1 MNKNAIKNYAVWA
14 RTELMKKVAQK
25 AYEYDVTESNLPD
38 FNTNTVHDRLLS
50 NDEKKQL
57 NELIRKIKESIQYY
71 LELIKE
77 GKKKKN
83 KKDQSVDLTEEDYLK
98 AKSQGFNFVVEEVAY
113 TWFNRFIAL
122 RYMEVNNYLPQRI
135 RVFTNDNN
143 EFKPD
148 LLTDAIH
155 IELDGLDKQKVFD
168 YIEENK
174 QEELYKYLL
183 LTLCNDMNQYLPDMF
198 TSIKDYKTLLFPDN
212 LLKDDSVLARLITDI
227 DEDSWMDQVQIIG
240 WLYQYY
246 NSELKDIVMKK
257 KNYTKDDIPAVTQLF
272 TPDWIVRYMTENSL
286 GRLWLDG
293 HPNFNHTNWKYYLE
307 EAEQEPDVIEQLNKI
322 KEEHAK
328 LKPED
333 IKVIDPCMGSGHIL
347 VYAFDVL
354 MDIYRDAGYSDRD
367 AAKSILENNL
377 YGLEIDERA
386 YHLAYFALM
395 MKARQY
401 NRRILRKDTKFNLV
415 EIREPIN
422 TLKPEFEQY
431 LDNYVD
437 LAHYLVNIFQDAK
450 ELGSILNLD
459 CTLEQLNNLKSHL
472 DQLNETSIEKDL
484 VAQSYISELTD
495 LLKSL
500 IKQAKLLVQK
510 YDVVITNP
518 PYMAPS
524 AKQKSYVQKFYKDYK
539 TDLFAVFEKKCKLLN
554 KVNGYQAMIILP
566 SFLFLSSFENARK
579 DMLNSQTICS
589 LLHMG
594 RGIFGVDFGS
604 TSFVLLNNRIDDYK
618 GKYFRLHERTFQFLD
633 PDHIAQLYLDSKKN
647 PSLRFNFQS
656 YDTKNEI
663 KYSENGLQLAFCAY
677 QKNFSKIP
685 GSPIAYWVS
694 EKTISWCE
702 KHKLSNDVVGSVG
715 IQTGDNEKFIRLWQ
729 EVNFFSVKFDAKQVV
744 DTYCSQ
750 KWYPYNK
757 GGDFRKWYGNDFY
770 VVYWQ
775 NDGAFLKN
783 DNKIT
788 GHHYQEYKDNLKFAP
803 LVTWSRVTSGQP
815 SFRIKENGFLSDMAG
830 FSIFSNTLDLFK
842 IIAFCNSKVAN
853 HYLQF
858 IAPTLNIMIGNV
870 LSLPFD
876 SRINCNDKVRD
887 IVSSCMAFSKSD
899 WDSFETSWDFKVHP
913 LVKNHVSTINEAYNL
928 WNDECESRFNTLKSN
943 EEELNRIFND
953 IYGLQDE
960 LDPYVDDKDVTVH
973 KADLVRDIKSFIF
986 YAVGC
991 MFGRYSLDVEGLA
1004 YAGGEWD
1011 SSKYS
1016 SFIPDTD
1023 DIIPICDEEYFEDDI
1038 VTRFVEF
1045 VRVVYGTDTLE
1056 DNLSFIANVLGGKG
1070 APRDVLRNYFLND
1083 FFKDHCNTYQVTGS
1097 GKRPIYWLFD
1107 SGKKNGFKAL
1117 VYIHRYTPD
1126 LIARLRTG
1134 YVHPQQARYRT
1145 QVELL
1150 QSQVDEATSTSE
1162 RVKLSKQ
1169 LKKINEQLLEL
1180 NKYEEVVHHWAD
1192 KMEPMD
1198 LDDGVKANYA
1208 KFQELLA
1215 KIK

>member
-14 RTELMKKVAQK
+14 RTELMKQVAQK
-25 AYEYDVTESNLPD
+25 AYEYDVTESSLPD
-38 FNTNTVHDRLLS
+38 YNTDNVNGRLLTV
-50 NDEKKQL
+50 DEKKQL
-57 NELIRKIKESIQYY
+57 NELITEV
-71 LELIKE
+71 
-77 GKKKKN
+77 KKN
-83 KKDQSVDLTEEDYLK
+83 GYEHVI
-98 AKSQGFNFVVEEVAY
+98 EEVAY

-155 IELDGLDKQKVFD
+155 VELDGLDKQKVFD

-212 LLKDDSVLARLITDI
+212 LLKEDSVLAKLITDI
-227 DEDSWMDQVQIIG
+227 DEDSWADQVQIIG

-257 KNYTKDDIPAVTQLF
+257 KSYTKDDIPAATQLF

-293 HPNFNHTNWKYYLE
+293 HPDFDHSEWKYYLE
-307 EAEQEPDVIEQLNKI
+307 EAKQEPEVIEQLNKI

-328 LKPED
+328 LRPEE

-395 MKARQY
+395 MKARSY
-401 NRRILRKDTKFNLV
+401 NRRILNKETKFNLV
-415 EIREPIN
+415 EIREPMN

-431 LDNYVD
+431 LDNYTD
-437 LAHYLVNIFQDAK
+437 LAYYLVNVFQDAK
-450 ELGSILNLD
+450 EFGSILNLD
-459 CTLEQLNNLKSHL
+459 CTVEQLDNLKNHL
-472 DQLNETSIEKDL
+472 DELKEESINEDL
-484 VAQSYISELTD
+484 VAQSEISELND
-495 LLKSL
+495 LLKPL

-510 YDVVITNP
+510 YDVVVTNP
-518 PYMAPS
+518 PYMGNGYMCANVS
-524 AKQKSYVQKFYKDYK
+524 KYIQDNFAKGKS
-539 TDLFAVFEKKCKLLN
+539 DLYSTFILKGKSLL
-554 KVNGYQAMIILP
+554 KVNGYLSMVTMQSWMTLGAFENLRRDICLTEDILSLWHLDDTLLGIAYQTSVFVFRNSKIKGYSGCYDIASKEDYLNNSEMYSVLREQYIANQD
-566 SFLFLSSFENARK
+566 SFLE
-579 DMLNSQTICS
+579 LNGC
-589 LLHMG
+589 
-594 RGIFGVDFGS
+594 
-604 TSFVLLNNRIDDYK
+604 
-618 GKYFRLHERTFQFLD
+618 
-633 PDHIAQLYLDSKKN
+633 
-647 PSLRFNFQS
+647 
-656 YDTKNEI
+656 
-663 KYSENGLQLAFCAY
+663 
-677 QKNFSKIP
+677 
-685 GSPIAYWVS
+685 PIAYSLS
-694 EKTISWCE
+694 EKAIETYVSS
-702 KHKLSNDVVGSVG
+702 KVLSTELITREGMT
-715 IQTGDNEKFIRLWQ
+715 TGNNSSFLRLWYEVSNEKR
-729 EVNFFSVKFDAKQVV
+729 EK
-744 DTYCSQ
+744 
-750 KWYPYNK
+750 KWFPYNK
-757 GGDFRKWYGNDFY
+757 GGDFRKWYGNNDYY
-770 VVYWQ
+770 VNWE
-775 NDGAFLKN
+775 NDGYLIKN
-783 DNKIT
+783 F
-788 GHHYQEYKDNLKFAP
+788 KDNNTGRIRSHNYNNEYAFDFGI
-803 LVTWSRVTSGQP
+803 TWSAFSSKGATFRYSDN
-815 SFRIKENGFLSDMAG
+815 SF
-830 FSIFSNTLDLFK
+830 LFDSK
-842 IIAFCNSKVAN
+842 GSKAFCLNNKNLYYILAYLNSAVGKE
-853 HYLQF
+853 YLNYF
-858 IAPTLNIMIGNV
+858 AGAKDKKPGHI
-870 LSLPFD
+870 LSLPFIFND
-876 SRINCNDKVRD
+876 CYDETINNLTE
-887 IVSSCMAFSKSD
+887 SCVFNSKDD
-899 WDSFETSWDFKVHP
+899 WDSFETSWDFEIHP
-913 LVKNHVSTINEAYNL
+913 LVRLSSCL
-928 WNDECESRFNTLKSN
+928 WDATGVGASMMHYYGHYVKSSCPLETCFLLWQGECNDRFNQLKAN
-943 EEELNRIFND
+943 EEELNRIFIG

-960 LDPYVDDKDVTVH
+960 LTPEVEDKDVTVR
-973 KADLVRDIKSFIF
+973 KADLVRDIKSFIS

-1016 SFIPDTD
+1016 TFIPDAD

-1045 VRVVYGTDTLE
+1045 VGVVYGSDTLE
-1056 DNLSFIANVLGGKG
+1056 DNLSFIANALGGKG
-1070 APRDVLRNYFLND
+1070 TPREVLRNYFLND

-1117 VYIHRYTPD
+1117 VYVHRYAPD
-1126 LIARLRTG
+1126 LIARMRTG
-1134 YVHPQQARYRT
+1134 YIHPQQARYRT

-1150 QSQVDEATSTSE
+1150 QSQIDEASSTSE
-1162 RVKLSKQ
+1162 KVKLSKQ

-1192 KMEPMD
+1192 KMESMD

>member
-14 RTELMKKVAQK
+14 RTELMKQVAQK
-25 AYEYDVTESNLPD
+25 AYEYGVTESSLPNY
-38 FNTNTVHDRLLS
+38 NTDNVNGRLLS
-50 NDEKKQL
+50 SVEKKQL
-57 NELIRKIKESIQYY
+57 NELIREV
-71 LELIKE
+71 
-77 GKKKKN
+77 KKN
-83 KKDQSVDLTEEDYLK
+83 GYDHVI
-98 AKSQGFNFVVEEVAY
+98 EEVAY

-135 RVFTNDNN
+135 RVFTNDSN

-155 IELDGLDKQKVFD
+155 VELDGLDKQKVFD

-212 LLKDDSVLARLITDI
+212 LLKEDSVLAKLITDI

-257 KNYTKDDIPAVTQLF
+257 KNYTKDDIPAATQLF
-272 TPDWIVRYMTENSL
+272 TPDWIVRYMAENSL

-293 HPNFNHTNWKYYLE
+293 HPNFDHSDWKYYLE
-307 EAEQEPDVIEQLNKI
+307 EAKQKPEVIEQLNKI

-367 AAKSILENNL
+367 TAKSILENNL

-395 MKARQY
+395 MKARSY
-401 NRRILRKDTKFNLV
+401 NRRILNKDTKFNLV
-415 EIREPIN
+415 EIREPIA

-431 LDNYVD
+431 LDKYTD
-437 LAHYLVNIFQDAK
+437 LAHYLVNVFQDAK
-450 ELGSILNLD
+450 EFGSILNLD
-459 CTLEQLNNLKSHL
+459 CTLEKLNNLNNHL
-472 DQLNETSIEKDL
+472 DELKEEAINKDL
-484 VAQSYISELTD
+484 VAQSEISELND
-495 LLKSL
+495 LLKPL

-524 AKQKSYVQKFYKDYK
+524 PKQKSYVQKFYKDYK

-554 KVNGYQAMIILP
+554 KDNGYQAMIILP
-566 SFLFLSSFENARK
+566 SFLFLSSFENARTE
-579 DMLNSQTICS
+579 MLNTQTICS

-594 RGIFGVDFGS
+594 RGIFGIDFGS
-604 TSFVLLNNRIDDYK
+604 TSFVLLNNQIDNYS
-618 GKYFRLHERTFQFLD
+618 GRYFRLHERTFQYID
-633 PDHIAQLYLDSKKN
+633 PDHIAQLYLDSKLN
-647 PSLRFNFQS
+647 PSLKFNFQS

-663 KYSENGLQLAFCAY
+663 EYSNDGLQLAFNAS
-677 QKNFSKIP
+677 QQSFIKIP
-685 GSPIAYWVS
+685 GSPIAYW
-694 EKTISWCE
+694 ISS
-702 KHKLSNDVVGSVG
+702 KLLSAFQVGRPLSPVASPCVG
-715 IQTGDNEKFIRLWQ
+715 LQTGDNGRFLRLWF
-729 EVNFFSVKFDAKQVV
+729 EVCNQNISFDCVSIEDSLARA
-744 DTYCSQ
+744 TR
-750 KWYPYNK
+750 WFPYNK
-757 GGDFRKWYGNDFY
+757 GGEYRKWYGDNDY
-770 VVYWQ
+770 IVNWE
-775 NDGAFLKN
+775 NDGYEIRNFKDEKGKLRSRPQNTQYYFRESASWS
-783 DNKIT
+783 KI
-788 GHHYQEYKDNLKFAP
+788 
-803 LVTWSRVTSGQP
+803 SSGP
-815 SFRIKENGFLSDMAG
+815 ISFRYKPFGFVFDVAG
-830 FSIFSNTLDLFK
+830 TSVFSNNRRELIYILSV
-842 IIAFCNSKVAN
+842 CNSKVIMSILRAMS
-853 HYLQF
+853 
-858 IAPTLNIMIGNV
+858 PTLNYEVGQIAT
-870 LSLPFD
+870 LPIIKSNELEID
-876 SRINCNDKVRD
+876 TLTNEAVKQ
-887 IVSSCMAFSKSD
+887 SKAD
-899 WDSFETSWDFKVHP
+899 WDSFETSWDFKAHP
-913 LVKNHVSTINEAYNL
+913 LVKNHVSTISEAYNL
-928 WNDECESRFNTLKSN
+928 WKDECESRFNTLKSN
-943 EEELNRIFND
+943 EEELNRIFID

-960 LDPYVDDKDVTVH
+960 LDPYVEDKDVTVR
-973 KADLVRDIKSFIF
+973 KADLVRDVKSFIS

-1016 SFIPDTD
+1016 TFIPDTD

-1056 DNLSFIANVLGGKG
+1056 DNLSFIANALGGKG

-1126 LIARLRTG
+1126 LIARMRTG

-1150 QSQVDEATSTSE
+1150 QNQIDDASSTSE
-1162 RVKLSKQ
+1162 KVKLSKQ

-1180 NKYEEVVHHWAD
+1180 NKYEEIVHHWAD
-1192 KMEPMD
+1192 KMGPMD

>member
-1 MNKNAIKNYAVWA
+1 MNKNAIKSYAVWA
-14 RTELMKKVAQK
+14 RNELMKQVAQK
-25 AYEYDVTESNLPD
+25 AYEYGVTESSLPD
-38 FNTNTVHDRLLS
+38 YNTDNVNGRLLS
-50 NDEKKQL
+50 SDEKKQL
-57 NELIRKIKESIQYY
+57 NELINEV
-71 LELIKE
+71 
-77 GKKKKN
+77 KKN
-83 KKDQSVDLTEEDYLK
+83 GYKHVI
-98 AKSQGFNFVVEEVAY
+98 EEVAY

-155 IELDGLDKQKVFD
+155 VELEGLDIQKVFD

-183 LTLCNDMNQYLPDMF
+183 LTLCNDMNKYLPDMF

-212 LLKDDSVLARLITDI
+212 LLKEDSVLAKLITDI
-227 DEDSWMDQVQIIG
+227 DEDSWTDQVQIIG

-246 NSELKDIVMKK
+246 NSELKDTVMKK
-257 KNYTKDDIPAVTQLF
+257 KNYTKDDIPAATQLF

-286 GRLWLDG
+286 GKLWLDG
-293 HPNFNHTNWKYYLE
+293 HPDFDHSDWKYYLE
-307 EAEQEPDVIEQLNKI
+307 EAKQEPKVIEQLNKI

-386 YHLAYFALM
+386 FHLAYFALM
-395 MKARQY
+395 MKARSY
-401 NRRILRKDTKFNLV
+401 NRRILNKQTNFNLV
-415 EIREPIN
+415 EIREPVAS
-422 TLKPEFEQY
+422 LKPEFEQY
-431 LDNYVD
+431 LDNYSD
-437 LAHYLVNIFQDAK
+437 LAQYLVNVFKDAK

-459 CTLEQLNNLKSHL
+459 CTLELLDNLKNH
-472 DQLNETSIEKDL
+472 LNELKEQSISKDL
-484 VAQSYISELTD
+484 VTQSEISELND
-495 LLKSL
+495 LLKPL
-500 IKQAKLLVQK
+500 IEQAKLLVQN

-518 PYMAPS
+518 PYMGSSGMSKKLSTYVKKHYPNS
-524 AKQKSYVQKFYKDYK
+524 KSDMSTVFMEK
-539 TDLFAVFEKKCKLLN
+539 TLDLCSN
-554 KVNGYQAMIILP
+554 QGMMAMINIPVWMFITSYEKLRKQLLKDNTILNMVHP
-566 SFLFLSSFENARK
+566 
-579 DMLNSQTICS
+579 
-589 LLHMG
+589 G
-594 RGIFGVDFGS
+594 RGIFGSDFGT
-604 TSFVLLNNRIDDYK
+604 TSFVISKHNISNYIATYRRLFEKQGEVKSIEERDKAFLNGFGCYV
-618 GKYFRLHERTFQFLD
+618 
-633 PDHIAQLYLDSKKN
+633 SKQE
-647 PSLRFNFQS
+647 S
-656 YDTKNEI
+656 
-663 KYSENGLQLAFCAY
+663 
-677 QKNFSKIP
+677 FSKIP
-685 GSPIAYWVS
+685 GSPIAYW
-694 EKTISWCE
+694 ISS
-702 KHKLSNDVVGSVG
+702 KLLSAFQDGRPLSAVASPCVGL
-715 IQTGDNEKFIRLWQ
+715 QTADNGRFLRLWY
-729 EVNFFSVKFDAKQVV
+729 EVCNQNIAFDCTSTEDSLARA
-744 DTYCSQ
+744 TR
-750 KWYPYNK
+750 WFPYNK
-757 GGDFRKWYGNDFY
+757 GGDFRKWYGNNDY
-770 VVYWQ
+770 VVNWE
-775 NDGAFLKN
+775 NDGYEIKHNFDDNGKLRSRPQNTQFYFKN
-783 DNKIT
+783 
-788 GHHYQEYKDNLKFAP
+788 G
-803 LVTWSRVTSGQP
+803 VTWTLLSSSNFGV
-815 SFRIKENGFLSDMAG
+815 RISESH
-830 FSIFSNTLDLFK
+830 SIFDVNGMSAFSDSESMNRYILGYLASKVNFK
-842 IIAFCNSKVAN
+842 ILMIIN
-853 HYLQF
+853 
-858 IAPTLNIMIGNV
+858 PTLAFQAGDISKCPLIIKNENSIENIVNLNIV
-870 LSLPFD
+870 L
-876 SRINCNDKVRD
+876 
-887 IVSSCMAFSKSD
+887 SKSD
-899 WDSFETSWDFKVHP
+899 WNSFETSWDFKIHP
-913 LVKNHVSTINEAYNL
+913 LVKNHIPTISEAYNL
-928 WNDECESRFNTLKSN
+928 WKDECESRFNTLKSN
-943 EEELNRIFND
+943 EEELNRIFID

-960 LDPYVDDKDVTVH
+960 LDPYVEDKDVTVR
-973 KADLVRDIKSFIF
+973 KADLVRDIKSFVS

-1016 SFIPDTD
+1016 KFIPDTD

-1045 VRVVYGTDTLE
+1045 VRVVYGSDTLE
-1056 DNLSFIANVLGGKG
+1056 DNLSFIANALGGKG
-1070 APRDVLRNYFLND
+1070 NPRDVLRNYFLND

-1126 LIARLRTG
+1126 LIARMRTG

-1150 QSQVDEATSTSE
+1150 QNQIDDASSTSE
-1162 RVKLSKQ
+1162 KVKLSKQ

-1180 NKYEEVVHHWAD
+1180 NKFEEVVHHWAD

>member
-14 RTELMKKVAQK
+14 RTELMKQVAQK
-25 AYEYDVTESNLPD
+25 AYEYDVTESSLPD
-38 FNTNTVHDRLLS
+38 YNTDNVNGRLLTG
-50 NDEKKQL
+50 DEKKQL
-57 NELIRKIKESIQYY
+57 NELITEV
-71 LELIKE
+71 
-77 GKKKKN
+77 KKN
-83 KKDQSVDLTEEDYLK
+83 GYEHVI
-98 AKSQGFNFVVEEVAY
+98 EEVAY

-155 IELDGLDKQKVFD
+155 VELDGLDKQKVFD

-212 LLKDDSVLARLITDI
+212 LLKEDSVLAKLITDI
-227 DEDSWMDQVQIIG
+227 DEDSWTDQVQIIG

-257 KNYTKDDIPAVTQLF
+257 KNYTKDDIPAATQLF
-272 TPDWIVRYMTENSL
+272 TPDWIVRYMVENSL
-286 GRLWLDG
+286 GRLYINKRKHEGIFADG
-293 HPNFNHTNWKYYLE
+293 KNAYQTSEERTANEKFISNEMGWKYYLP
-307 EAEQEPDVIEQLNKI
+307 EAKQHQEVI
-322 KEEHAK
+322 KELETIELEHAK

-395 MKARQY
+395 MKARSY
-401 NRRILRKDTKFNLV
+401 NRRILNKETKFNLV

-431 LDNYVD
+431 LNKYTE
-437 LAHYLVNIFQDAK
+437 LAHYLVNVFQDAK
-450 ELGSILNLD
+450 EFGSTLNLD
-459 CTLEQLNNLKSHL
+459 CAVEQLNNLKDHL
-472 DQLNETSIEKDL
+472 EKLKEESINKDL
-484 VAQSYISELTD
+484 VTQSEISELND
-495 LLKSL
+495 LLKPL
-500 IKQAKLLVQK
+500 IKQARLLALK

-518 PYMAPS
+518 PYMPPS
-524 AKQKSYVQKFYKDYK
+524 SKQKSYVQKKYPDSKS
-539 TDLFAVFEKKCKLLN
+539 DLFAIFIEKCHDLTKKN
-554 KVNGYQAMIILP
+554 AYQAMITMH
-566 SFLFLSSFENARK
+566 SWMFLSSYEKLRNKLINNNTIINMAHLGARAFEDIGGEVVQTTAFVFDNANIKNYQSNFKRLV
-579 DMLNSQTICS
+579 DYNSQDAKEEEY
-589 LLHMG
+589 LKDDNLY
-594 RGIFGVDFGS
+594 
-604 TSFVLLNNRIDDYK
+604 TSS
-618 GKYFRLHERTFQFLD
+618 
-633 PDHIAQLYLDSKKN
+633 A
-647 PSLRFNFQS
+647 
-656 YDTKNEI
+656 
-663 KYSENGLQLAFCAY
+663 A
-677 QKNFSKIP
+677 NFSKIP

-694 EKTISWCE
+694 DNFVNNFSEKCI
-702 KHKLSNDVVGSVG
+702 NDKFLPKFGMS
-715 IQTGDNEKFIRLWQ
+715 TGDGNRFIRMWHEVMINKIDITLTSIKEASKKNVLW
-729 EVNFFSVKFDAKQVV
+729 VPLD
-744 DTYCSQ
+744 
-750 KWYPYNK
+750 K
-757 GGDFRKWYGNDFY
+757 GGSYRKWYGNNNY
-770 VVYWQ
+770 VVWW
-775 NDGAFLKN
+775 KN
-783 DNKIT
+783 NGDDIKNCKKSAVRSPQYFFTPHISWTLISSGIFSSRYFKTGYALDTASNCIYFNNNIEKI
-788 GHHYQEYKDNLKFAP
+788 DVL
-803 LVTWSRVTSGQP
+803 
-815 SFRIKENGFLSDMAG
+815 GFLN
-830 FSIFSNTLDLFK
+830 SI
-842 IIAFCNSKVAN
+842 VADR
-853 HYLQF
+853 YLQ
-858 IAPTLNIMIGNV
+858 ILNPTMNFSCGVIGKLPYIMKNGISNNRIDDYVSTNIQ
-870 LSLPFD
+870 LSK
-876 SRINCNDKVRD
+876 N
-887 IVSSCMAFSKSD
+887 D

-913 LVKNHVSTINEAYNL
+913 LVELRSFGAYAWGDNAPVARISSAYKA
-928 WNDECESRFNTLKSN
+928 WSMACEERFDQLKAN
-943 EEELNRIFND
+943 EEELNRIFID

-960 LDPYVDDKDVTVH
+960 LTPEVEDKDVTVR
-973 KADLVRDIKSFIF
+973 KADLVRDIKSFIS

-991 MFGRYSLDVEGLA
+991 MFGRYSLDTEGLA

-1011 SSKYS
+1011 NSKYS
-1016 SFIPDTD
+1016 TFIPDAD

-1045 VRVVYGTDTLE
+1045 VRAVYGSDTLE
-1056 DNLSFIANVLGGKG
+1056 DNLSFIANALGGKG

-1117 VYIHRYTPD
+1117 VYIHRYAPD
-1126 LIARLRTG
+1126 LIARMRTG
-1134 YVHPQQARYRT
+1134 YIHPQQARYRT

-1150 QSQVDEATSTSE
+1150 QSQIDEASSTSE
-1162 RVKLSKQ
+1162 KVKLSKQ

>member
-14 RTELMKKVAQK
+14 RTELMKQVAQK
-25 AYEYDVTESNLPD
+25 AYEYDVTESSLPGY
-38 FNTNTVHDRLLS
+38 NTDNVNGRLLTS
-50 NDEKKQL
+50 DEKKQL
-57 NELIRKIKESIQYY
+57 NELITEV
-71 LELIKE
+71 
-77 GKKKKN
+77 KKN
-83 KKDQSVDLTEEDYLK
+83 GYDHVI
-98 AKSQGFNFVVEEVAY
+98 EEVAY

-135 RVFTNDNN
+135 RIFTNDNN

-155 IELDGLDKQKVFD
+155 VVLEGLDKQKVFD

-212 LLKDDSVLARLITDI
+212 LLKEDSVLAKLITDI

-257 KNYTKDDIPAVTQLF
+257 KNYTKDDIPAATQLF
-272 TPDWIVRYMTENSL
+272 TPDWIVRYMAENSL

-293 HPNFNHTNWKYYLE
+293 HPNFDHSDWKYYLE
-307 EAEQEPDVIEQLNKI
+307 EAEQEPEVIEQLNKI

-328 LKPED
+328 LRPEE

-367 AAKSILENNL
+367 AAKFILENNL

-395 MKARQY
+395 MKARSY
-401 NRRILRKDTKFNLV
+401 NRRILNKETKFNLV
-415 EIREPIN
+415 EIREPVAS
-422 TLKPEFEQY
+422 LKPEFEEY
-431 LDNYVD
+431 LNKYTD
-437 LAHYLVNIFQDAK
+437 LAHYLVNLFQDAK
-450 ELGSILNLD
+450 EFGSILNLD
-459 CTLEQLNNLKSHL
+459 CTVEQLNNLK
-472 DQLNETSIEKDL
+472 DKLNELKENSINKDL
-484 VAQSYISELTD
+484 VTQSEISELND
-495 LLKSL
+495 LLKPL
-500 IKQAKLLVQK
+500 VKQAKLSVQK

-518 PYMAPS
+518 PYMVPS
-524 AKQKSYVQKFYKDYK
+524 PKQKSYVQKNYPDSKS
-539 TDLFAVFEKKCKLLN
+539 DLFAVFIEKCNFLTKKN
-554 KVNGYQAMIILP
+554 AYQAMITMH
-566 SFLFLSSFENARK
+566 SWMFLSSFEKLRNKLLINNTIINMAHLGARAFEDIGGEVVQTTSFILENVHVRDYQSSYK
-579 DMLNSQTICS
+579 RLVDYNSQ
-589 LLHMG
+589 
-594 RGIFGVDFGS
+594 D
-604 TSFVLLNNRIDDYK
+604 
-618 GKYFRLHERTFQFLD
+618 GKENEYLSEKN
-633 PDHIAQLYLDSKKN
+633 LYVS
-647 PSLRFNFQS
+647 S
-656 YDTKNEI
+656 
-663 KYSENGLQLAFCAY
+663 SE
-677 QKNFSKIP
+677 NFSKIP
-685 GSPIAYWVS
+685 GSPVAYWVS
-694 EKTISWCE
+694 KAFINIFDKSIPLEKIAYSFQGIITGDNNYFLRLWSE
-702 KHKLSNDVVGSVG
+702 VSNTKVVLNLSNDKKYSV
-715 IQTGDNEKFIRLWQ
+715 DNVWI
-729 EVNFFSVKFDAKQVV
+729 
-744 DTYCSQ
+744 
-750 KWYPYNK
+750 PYNK
-757 GGDFRKWYGNDFY
+757 GGEFRKWYGNNGYLLRWVNRGQTLTRARTENIDWYF
-770 VVYWQ
+770 
-775 NDGAFLKN
+775 K
-783 DNKIT
+783 
-788 GHHYQEYKDNLKFAP
+788 P
-803 LVTWSRVTSGQP
+803 CVTWSFVTSGNF
-815 SFRIKENGFLSDMAG
+815 SCRYMKDGSLWDVAG
-830 FSIFSNTLDLFK
+830 SSIFQNGNIPLKYICALM
-842 IIAFCNSKVAN
+842 NSKVAQLFFDVTN
-853 HYLQF
+853 PTINYQVMNI
-858 IAPTLNIMIGNV
+858 IA
-870 LSLPFD
+870 LPF
-876 SRINCNDKVRD
+876 INSQNINYIDKYANDN
-887 IVSSCMAFSKSD
+887 ISLSKTD

-913 LVKNHVSTINEAYNL
+913 LVKNHVSTISEAYNL
-928 WNDECESRFNTLKSN
+928 WSKECESRFNTLKSN
-943 EEELNRIFND
+943 EEELNRIFID

-960 LDPYVDDKDVTVH
+960 LDPYVEDKDVTVR
-973 KADLVRDIKSFIF
+973 KADLVRDIKSFIS

-1011 SSKYS
+1011 RSKYS
-1016 SFIPDTD
+1016 TFIPDAD

-1056 DNLSFIANVLGGKG
+1056 DNLSFIANALGGKG
-1070 APRDVLRNYFLND
+1070 APREVLRNYFLND

-1117 VYIHRYTPD
+1117 VYVHRYAPD
-1126 LIARLRTG
+1126 LIARMRTG
-1134 YVHPQQARYRT
+1134 YIHPQQARYRT

-1150 QSQVDEATSTSE
+1150 QSQIDDASSTSE

>member
-1 MNKNAIKNYAVWA
+1 MNKSAIKNYAVWA
-14 RTELMKKVAQK
+14 RTELMKQVAQK
-25 AYEYDVTESNLPD
+25 AYEYGVTESSLPD
-38 FNTNTVHDRLLS
+38 YNTDIVNGRLFTS
-50 NDEKKQL
+50 DEKKQL
-57 NELIRKIKESIQYY
+57 NELIKEV
-71 LELIKE
+71 
-77 GKKKKN
+77 KKN
-83 KKDQSVDLTEEDYLK
+83 GYEHVI
-98 AKSQGFNFVVEEVAY
+98 EEVAY

-155 IELDGLDKQKVFD
+155 VELDGLDKQKIFD

-212 LLKDDSVLARLITDI
+212 LLKEDSVLAKLITDI
-227 DEDSWMDQVQIIG
+227 DEDSWTDQVQIIG

-246 NSELKDIVMKK
+246 NSELNDEVYNGSMSKSRI
-257 KNYTKDDIPAVTQLF
+257 TKDLLPAATTIY
-272 TPDWIVRYMTENSL
+272 TPDWVVKYMVDNSL
-286 GRLWLDG
+286 GKLWMDG
-293 HPNFNHTNWKYYLE
+293 HPNFDHLNWKYYLA
-307 EAEQEPDVIEQLNKI
+307 EAKQEPEVIEQLNKI

-395 MKARQY
+395 MKARSY
-401 NRRILRKDTKFNLV
+401 NRRILNKETKFNLV
-415 EIREPIN
+415 EIREPV
-422 TLKPEFEQY
+422 TSLKQEFEQY
-431 LDNYVD
+431 LNNYTD
-437 LAHYLVNIFQDAK
+437 LAHYLVNVFQDAK
-450 ELGSILNLD
+450 EFGSILNLD
-459 CTLEQLNNLKSHL
+459 CTLEELNDLNNH
-472 DQLNETSIEKDL
+472 LNELREEAINKDL
-484 VAQSYISELTD
+484 VSQSEISELND
-495 LLKSL
+495 LLKPL

-510 YDVVITNP
+510 YDVIVTNP
-518 PYMAPS
+518 PYLS
-524 AKQKSYVQKFYKDYK
+524 SSRFSTLLNQYVVKHYKDVKSDLCMVMYK
-539 TDLFAVFEKKCKLLN
+539 KWIKQLN
-554 KVNGYQAMIILP
+554 KNKYI
-566 SFLFLSSFENARK
+566 SFITPTSWMFLSSFEKWRMVGLQNY
-579 DMLNSQTICS
+579 DISS
-589 LLHMG
+589 L
-594 RGIFGVDFGS
+594 IDFGS
-604 TSFVLLNNRIDDYK
+604 ELFDGKVGHNLIVSWVIRNNSIRMNGTYVRLVDYCYSRRNMK
-618 GKYFRLHERTFQFLD
+618 EQEFFNL
-633 PDHIAQLYLDSKKN
+633 KN
-647 PSLRFNFQS
+647 HFISNNS
-656 YDTKNEI
+656 
-663 KYSENGLQLAFCAY
+663 
-677 QKNFSKIP
+677 NFSKIP

-729 EVNFFSVKFDAKQVV
+729 EVNFSSVKFDAKQVV

-775 NDGAFLKN
+775 NDGSFLKN

-899 WDSFETSWDFKVHP
+899 WDSFETSWDFKIHP
-913 LVKNHVSTINEAYNL
+913 LVKNHVSTISEAYNL
-928 WNDECESRFNTLKSN
+928 WNSECESRFNTLKSN
-943 EEELNRIFND
+943 EEELNRIFID

-960 LDPYVDDKDVTVH
+960 LDPYVDDKDVTVR
-973 KADLVRDIKSFIF
+973 KADLVRDIKSFIS

-991 MFGRYSLDVEGLA
+991 IFGRYSLDVEGLA

-1016 SFIPDTD
+1016 TFIPDTD

-1038 VTRFVEF
+1038 VARFVEF
-1045 VRVVYGTDTLE
+1045 VRVVYGSDTLE
-1056 DNLSFIANVLGGKG
+1056 DNLSFIANALGGKG

-1083 FFKDHCNTYQVTGS
+1083 FFKDHCNTYQVTVS

-1117 VYIHRYTPD
+1117 VYIHRYAPD
-1126 LIARLRTG
+1126 LIARMRTG
-1134 YVHPQQARYRT
+1134 YIHPQQARYRT

-1150 QSQVDEATSTSE
+1150 QSQIDDASSTSE

>member
-14 RTELMKKVAQK
+14 RTELMKQVAQK
-25 AYEYDVTESNLPD
+25 AYEYGVTESSLPD
-38 FNTNTVHDRLLS
+38 YNTDKVNGRLLS

-57 NELIRKIKESIQYY
+57 NELIKEV
-71 LELIKE
+71 
-77 GKKKKN
+77 KKN
-83 KKDQSVDLTEEDYLK
+83 GYEHVI
-98 AKSQGFNFVVEEVAY
+98 EEVAY

-155 IELDGLDKQKVFD
+155 VELDGLDKQKVFD

-212 LLKDDSVLARLITDI
+212 LLKEDSVLAKLITDI
-227 DEDSWMDQVQIIG
+227 DEDSWTNQVQIIG

-246 NSELKDIVMKK
+246 NSELKDTVMKK
-257 KNYTKDDIPAVTQLF
+257 KNYTKDDIPAATQLF

-293 HPNFNHTNWKYYLE
+293 HPNFDHSDWKYYLE
-307 EAEQEPDVIEQLNKI
+307 EAEQEPEVIEQLNEI
-322 KEEHAK
+322 KKEHAK
-328 LKPED
+328 LRPED

-386 YHLAYFALM
+386 YHLSYFALM
-395 MKARQY
+395 MKARSY
-401 NRRILRKDTKFNLV
+401 NRRILNKDTKFNFV
-415 EIREPIN
+415 EIREPIVS
-422 TLKPEFEQY
+422 LKSEFELY
-431 LDNYVD
+431 LDKYTE
-437 LAHYLVNIFQDAK
+437 LAHYLVNEFQDAK
-450 ELGSILNLD
+450 ELGSIINLD
-459 CTLEQLNNLKSHL
+459 CTLEQLNNLNNYL
-472 DQLNETSIEKDL
+472 DELKEEAINKDL
-484 VAQSYISELTD
+484 VTQSEISELND
-495 LLKSL
+495 LLKPL
-500 IKQAKLLVQK
+500 IKQARLLVQK

-518 PYMAPS
+518 PYMAPD
-524 AKQKSYVQKFYKDYK
+524 AKQKPYVQKNYPDSKS
-539 TDLFAVFEKKCKLLN
+539 DLFAVFMEKCLSITKH
-554 KVNGYQAMIILP
+554 NGYSCLVTMQSWM
-566 SFLFLSSFENARK
+566 FLSSYEKLRTKLINCNTLTTLMHMENMVMHIA
-579 DMLNSQTICS
+579 
-589 LLHMG
+589 
-594 RGIFGVDFGS
+594 FGTAVSCFNK
-604 TSFVLLNNRIDDYK
+604 VKVQNYK
-618 GKYFRLHERTFQFLD
+618 GTYNQVKMSDLTDDTPTLF
-633 PDHIAQLYLDSKKN
+633 PNKKN
-647 PSLRFNFQS
+647 RFAQIS
-656 YDTKNEI
+656 TE
-663 KYSENGLQLAFCAY
+663 
-677 QKNFSKIP
+677 NFSKIP
-685 GSPIAYWVS
+685 GSPIAYWCKANIIRVF
-694 EKTISWCE
+694 ENCE
-702 KHKLSNDVVGSVG
+702 LLGDLIPTKKGMDTGNNDYFIKLWYE
-715 IQTGDNEKFIRLWQ
+715 I
-729 EVNFFSVKFDAKQVV
+729 NFDKFDCIYHSK
-744 DTYCSQ
+744 
-750 KWYPYNK
+750 KWVPYDK
-757 GGDFRKWYGNDFY
+757 GGNYRKWYGNNDY
-770 VVYWQ
+770 VVNWE
-775 NDGAFLKN
+775 NDGYELKNSKANLRSQNLYFKKSITWNALSSADTCFRASMYNGTFDSAGSSMFPETNFEYCLGLMNSVQTQYFLK
-783 DNKIT
+783 
-788 GHHYQEYKDNLKFAP
+788 
-803 LVTWSRVTSGQP
+803 
-815 SFRIKENGFLSDMAG
+815 
-830 FSIFSNTLDLFK
+830 
-842 IIAFCNSKVAN
+842 IIN
-853 HYLQF
+853 
-858 IAPTLNIMIGNV
+858 PTLNYGAGSIAKTPIIFSENEDIKNIV
-870 LSLPFD
+870 IQN
-876 SRINCNDKVRD
+876 IN
-887 IVSSCMAFSKSD
+887 SSKLD
-899 WDSFETSWDFKVHP
+899 WDSFETSWDFKIHP
-913 LVKNHVSTINEAYNL
+913 LVKNHVSTISEAYNL
-928 WNDECESRFNTLKSN
+928 WYKECEDRFNTLKSN
-943 EEELNRIFND
+943 EEELNRIFID

-960 LDPYVDDKDVTVH
+960 LDPYVEDKDVTVR
-973 KADLVRDIKSFIF
+973 KADLVRDIKSFIS

-1016 SFIPDTD
+1016 TFIPDTD

-1038 VTRFVEF
+1038 VTRFIEF

-1056 DNLSFIANVLGGKG
+1056 DNLSFIANALGGKG

-1117 VYIHRYTPD
+1117 VYIHRYAPD
-1126 LIARLRTG
+1126 LIARMRTG
-1134 YVHPQQARYRT
+1134 YIHPQQARYRT

-1150 QSQVDEATSTSE
+1150 QSQIDDASSTSE

>member
-14 RTELMKKVAQK
+14 RTELMKQVAQK
-25 AYEYDVTESNLPD
+25 AYEYDVTESSLPGY
-38 FNTNTVHDRLLS
+38 NTDNVNGRLLTG
-50 NDEKKQL
+50 DEKKQL
-57 NELIRKIKESIQYY
+57 NELITEV
-71 LELIKE
+71 
-77 GKKKKN
+77 KKN
-83 KKDQSVDLTEEDYLK
+83 GYEHVI
-98 AKSQGFNFVVEEVAY
+98 EEVAY

-155 IELDGLDKQKVFD
+155 VELDGLDKQKVFD

-212 LLKDDSVLARLITDI
+212 LLKEDSVLAKLITDI
-227 DEDSWMDQVQIIG
+227 DEDSWTDQVQIIG

-257 KNYTKDDIPAVTQLF
+257 KNYTKDDIPAATQLF

-293 HPNFNHTNWKYYLE
+293 HPDFDHSEWKYYLE
-307 EAEQEPDVIEQLNKI
+307 EAKQEPEVIEQLNKI

-354 MDIYRDAGYSDRD
+354 MDIYRDAGFSDRD

-395 MKARQY
+395 MKARSY
-401 NRRILRKDTKFNLV
+401 NRRILNKKTKFNLI
-415 EIREPIN
+415 EIREPIAP
-422 TLKPEFEQY
+422 LKPEFEQY
-431 LDNYVD
+431 LDKYTD
-437 LAHYLVNIFQDAK
+437 LAHYLVNVFQDAK
-450 ELGSILNLD
+450 EFGSILNLD
-459 CTLEQLNNLKSHL
+459 CTVEQLNNLKSHL
-472 DQLNETSIEKDL
+472 DELKEEAINKDL
-484 VAQSYISELTD
+484 VVQSEVDELND
-495 LLKSL
+495 LLKPL

-518 PYMAPS
+518 PYMAPD
-524 AKQKSYVQKFYKDYK
+524 AKQKSYVQKNYPDSKSDF
-539 TDLFAVFEKKCKLLN
+539 FAIFIEKCHSLTKKN
-554 KVNGYQAMIILP
+554 AYQAMITMH
-566 SFLFLSSFENARK
+566 SWMFLSSFEKLRNKLLINNTIINMAHLGARAFEDIGGEVVQTTAFVFDNVNIK
-579 DMLNSQTICS
+579 EYQSNFKRLVDYNSQDAKEEEY
-589 LLHMG
+589 LKDENLY
-594 RGIFGVDFGS
+594 
-604 TSFVLLNNRIDDYK
+604 TSSA
-618 GKYFRLHERTFQFLD
+618 T
-633 PDHIAQLYLDSKKN
+633 
-647 PSLRFNFQS
+647 
-656 YDTKNEI
+656 
-663 KYSENGLQLAFCAY
+663 
-677 QKNFSKIP
+677 NFSKIP

-694 EKTISWCE
+694 S
-702 KHKLSNDVVGSVG
+702 KLLSAFQDGRPLSAVCRPTQGLA
-715 IQTGDNEKFIRLWQ
+715 TADNGRFLRLWY
-729 EVNFFSVKFDAKQVV
+729 EVCNQNISFDCTSTEDSLARA
-744 DTYCSQ
+744 TR
-750 KWYPYNK
+750 WFPYNK
-757 GGDFRKWYGNDFY
+757 GGDFRKWYGNNDY
-770 VVYWQ
+770 VVNWE
-775 NDGAFLKN
+775 NDGYEIKHFVDEKGKLRSRPQNTGYYFKECASWSLISSSSTAFR
-783 DNKIT
+783 
-788 GHHYQEYKDNLKFAP
+788 YKP
-803 LVTWSRVTSGQP
+803 
-815 SFRIKENGFLSDMAG
+815 NGFIFDVSGMSFFSTKDLLYYLG
-830 FSIFSNTLDLFK
+830 FCNTKIAYSVLK
-842 IIAFCNSKVAN
+842 IIAPTINFQAGDIAKLPIIFDKSKLSEITNLVKNS
-853 HYLQF
+853 
-858 IAPTLNIMIGNV
+858 INISEIE
-870 LSLPFD
+870 
-876 SRINCNDKVRD
+876 
-887 IVSSCMAFSKSD
+887 

-913 LVKNHVSTINEAYNL
+913 LVNNHVSTISGAYNL
-928 WNDECESRFNTLKSN
+928 WNSECESRFNTLKSN
-943 EEELNRIFND
+943 EEELNRIFID

-960 LDPYVDDKDVTVH
+960 LDPYVEDKDVTVR
-973 KADLVRDIKSFIF
+973 KADLVRDVKSFIS

-991 MFGRYSLDVEGLA
+991 IFGRYSLDVEGLA

-1016 SFIPDTD
+1016 TFTPDTD

-1038 VTRFVEF
+1038 VSRFVAF
-1045 VRVVYGTDTLE
+1045 VRVVYGSDTLE
-1056 DNLSFIANVLGGKG
+1056 DNLSFIANALGGKG
-1070 APRDVLRNYFLND
+1070 ASRDVLRNYFLND

-1117 VYIHRYTPD
+1117 VYIHRYAPD
-1126 LIARLRTG
+1126 LIARMRTG
-1134 YVHPQQARYRT
+1134 YIHPQQARYRT

-1150 QSQVDEATSTSE
+1150 QSQIDDASSTSE

>member
-14 RTELMKKVAQK
+14 RTELMKQVAQK
-25 AYEYDVTESNLPD
+25 AYEYGVTESSLPD
-38 FNTNTVHDRLLS
+38 YNTDKVNGRLLS

-57 NELIRKIKESIQYY
+57 NELIKEV
-71 LELIKE
+71 
-77 GKKKKN
+77 KKN
-83 KKDQSVDLTEEDYLK
+83 GYEHVI
-98 AKSQGFNFVVEEVAY
+98 EEVAY

-155 IELDGLDKQKVFD
+155 VELDGLDKQKVFD

-212 LLKDDSVLARLITDI
+212 LLKEDSVLAKLITDI
-227 DEDSWMDQVQIIG
+227 DEDSWTNQVQIIG

-246 NSELKDIVMKK
+246 NSELKDTVMKK
-257 KNYTKDDIPAVTQLF
+257 KNYTKDDIPAATQLF

-293 HPNFNHTNWKYYLE
+293 HPNFDHSDWKYYLE
-307 EAEQEPDVIEQLNKI
+307 EAEQEPEVIEQLNEI
-322 KEEHAK
+322 KKEHAK
-328 LKPED
+328 LRPED

-386 YHLAYFALM
+386 YHLSYFALM
-395 MKARQY
+395 MKARSY
-401 NRRILRKDTKFNLV
+401 NRRILNKDTKFNFV
-415 EIREPIN
+415 EIREPIVS
-422 TLKPEFEQY
+422 LKSEFELY
-431 LDNYVD
+431 LDKYTE
-437 LAHYLVNIFQDAK
+437 LAHYLVNEFQDAK
-450 ELGSILNLD
+450 ELGSIINLD
-459 CTLEQLNNLKSHL
+459 CTLEQLNNLNNYL
-472 DQLNETSIEKDL
+472 DELKEEAINKDL
-484 VAQSYISELTD
+484 VTQSEISELND
-495 LLKSL
+495 LLKPL
-500 IKQAKLLVQK
+500 IKQARLLVQK

-518 PYMAPS
+518 PYMAPD
-524 AKQKSYVQKFYKDYK
+524 AKQKPYVQKNYPDSKS
-539 TDLFAVFEKKCKLLN
+539 DLFAVFMEKCLSITKH
-554 KVNGYQAMIILP
+554 NGYSCLVTMQSWM
-566 SFLFLSSFENARK
+566 FLSSFEKLRNKLLINNTIINMAHLGARAFEDIGGEVVQTTAFVFDNANIKNYQSNFKRLVAYSSQDAKEEEYLK
-579 DMLNSQTICS
+579 DDNLY
-589 LLHMG
+589 
-594 RGIFGVDFGS
+594 
-604 TSFVLLNNRIDDYK
+604 TSS
-618 GKYFRLHERTFQFLD
+618 
-633 PDHIAQLYLDSKKN
+633 A
-647 PSLRFNFQS
+647 
-656 YDTKNEI
+656 
-663 KYSENGLQLAFCAY
+663 A
-677 QKNFSKIP
+677 NFSKIP
-685 GSPIAYWVS
+685 GSPIAYWCKANIIRVF
-694 EKTISWCE
+694 ENCE
-702 KHKLSNDVVGSVG
+702 LLGDLIPTKKGMDTGNNDYFIKLWYE
-715 IQTGDNEKFIRLWQ
+715 I
-729 EVNFFSVKFDAKQVV
+729 NFDKFDCIYHSK
-744 DTYCSQ
+744 
-750 KWYPYNK
+750 KWVPYDK
-757 GGDFRKWYGNDFY
+757 GGNYRKWYGNNDY
-770 VVYWQ
+770 VVNWE
-775 NDGAFLKN
+775 NDGYELKNSKANLRSQNLYFKKSITWNALSSADTCFRASMYNGTFDSAGSSMFPETNFEYCLGLMNSVQTQYFLK
-783 DNKIT
+783 
-788 GHHYQEYKDNLKFAP
+788 
-803 LVTWSRVTSGQP
+803 
-815 SFRIKENGFLSDMAG
+815 
-830 FSIFSNTLDLFK
+830 
-842 IIAFCNSKVAN
+842 IIN
-853 HYLQF
+853 
-858 IAPTLNIMIGNV
+858 PTLNYGAGSIAKTPIIFSENEDIKNIV
-870 LSLPFD
+870 IQN
-876 SRINCNDKVRD
+876 IN
-887 IVSSCMAFSKSD
+887 SSKLD
-899 WDSFETSWDFKVHP
+899 WDSFETSWDFKIHP
-913 LVKNHVSTINEAYNL
+913 LVKNHVSTISEAYNL
-928 WNDECESRFNTLKSN
+928 WYKECEDRFNTLKSN
-943 EEELNRIFND
+943 EEELNRIFID

-960 LDPYVDDKDVTVH
+960 LDPYVEDKDVTVR
-973 KADLVRDIKSFIF
+973 KADFVRDIKSFIS

-1016 SFIPDTD
+1016 TFTPDTD

-1056 DNLSFIANVLGGKG
+1056 DNLSFIANALGGKG

-1126 LIARLRTG
+1126 LIARMRTG

-1145 QVELL
+1145 QIELL
-1150 QSQVDEATSTSE
+1150 QNQIDEASSTSE
-1162 RVKLSKQ
+1162 KVKLSKQ
-1169 LKKINEQLLEL
+1169 LKKINEQLQEL

>member
-1 MNKNAIKNYAVWA
+1 MNKNAIKSYAVWA
-14 RTELMKKVAQK
+14 RNELMKQVAQK
-25 AYEYDVTESNLPD
+25 AYEYGVTESSLPD
-38 FNTNTVHDRLLS
+38 YNTDNVNGRLLS
-50 NDEKKQL
+50 SDEKKQL
-57 NELIRKIKESIQYY
+57 NELINEV
-71 LELIKE
+71 
-77 GKKKKN
+77 KKN
-83 KKDQSVDLTEEDYLK
+83 GYKHVI
-98 AKSQGFNFVVEEVAY
+98 EEVAY

-155 IELDGLDKQKVFD
+155 VELEGLDIQKVFD

-212 LLKDDSVLARLITDI
+212 LLKEDSVLAKLITDI
-227 DEDSWMDQVQIIG
+227 DEDSWTDQVQIIG

-257 KNYTKDDIPAVTQLF
+257 KNYTKDDIPAATQLF

-286 GRLWLDG
+286 GKLWLDG
-293 HPNFNHTNWKYYLE
+293 HPDFDHSDWKYYLE
-307 EAEQEPDVIEQLNKI
+307 EAKQEPKVIEQLNKI

-386 YHLAYFALM
+386 FHLAYFALM
-395 MKARQY
+395 MKARSY
-401 NRRILRKDTKFNLV
+401 NRRILNKQTNFNLV
-415 EIREPIN
+415 EIREPVAS
-422 TLKPEFEQY
+422 LKPEFEQY
-431 LDNYVD
+431 LDNYSD
-437 LAHYLVNIFQDAK
+437 LAQYLVNVFKDAK

-459 CTLEQLNNLKSHL
+459 CTLELLDNLKNH
-472 DQLNETSIEKDL
+472 LNELKEQSISKDL
-484 VAQSYISELTD
+484 VTQSEISELND
-495 LLKSL
+495 LLKPL
-500 IKQAKLLVQK
+500 IEQAKLLVQN

-518 PYMAPS
+518 PYMGSSGMSKKLSTYVKKHYPNS
-524 AKQKSYVQKFYKDYK
+524 KSDMSTVFMEK
-539 TDLFAVFEKKCKLLN
+539 TLDLCSN
-554 KVNGYQAMIILP
+554 QGMMAMINIPVWMFITSYEKLRKQLLKDNTILNMVHP
-566 SFLFLSSFENARK
+566 
-579 DMLNSQTICS
+579 
-589 LLHMG
+589 G
-594 RGIFGVDFGS
+594 RGIFGSDFGT
-604 TSFVLLNNRIDDYK
+604 TSFVISKHNISNYIATYRRLFEKQGEVKSIEEREKAFLNGFGCYV
-618 GKYFRLHERTFQFLD
+618 
-633 PDHIAQLYLDSKKN
+633 SK
-647 PSLRFNFQS
+647 Q
-656 YDTKNEI
+656 E
-663 KYSENGLQLAFCAY
+663 
-677 QKNFSKIP
+677 NFSKIP
-685 GSPIAYWVS
+685 GSPIAYW
-694 EKTISWCE
+694 ISS
-702 KHKLSNDVVGSVG
+702 KLLSAFQDGRPLSAVASPCVGL
-715 IQTGDNEKFIRLWQ
+715 QTADNGRFLRLWY
-729 EVNFFSVKFDAKQVV
+729 EVCNQNIAFDCTSTEDSLARA
-744 DTYCSQ
+744 TR
-750 KWYPYNK
+750 WFPYNK
-757 GGDFRKWYGNDFY
+757 GGDFRKWYGNNDY
-770 VVYWQ
+770 VVNWE
-775 NDGAFLKN
+775 NDGYEIKHNFDDNGKLRSRPQNTQFYFKN
-783 DNKIT
+783 
-788 GHHYQEYKDNLKFAP
+788 G
-803 LVTWSRVTSGQP
+803 VTWTLLSSSNFGV
-815 SFRIKENGFLSDMAG
+815 RISESH
-830 FSIFSNTLDLFK
+830 SIFDVNGMSAFSDSESMNRYILGYLASKVNFK
-842 IIAFCNSKVAN
+842 ILMIIN
-853 HYLQF
+853 
-858 IAPTLNIMIGNV
+858 PTLAFQAGDISKCPLIIKNENSIENIVNLNIV
-870 LSLPFD
+870 L
-876 SRINCNDKVRD
+876 
-887 IVSSCMAFSKSD
+887 SKSD
-899 WDSFETSWDFKVHP
+899 WNSFETSWDFKIHP
-913 LVKNHVSTINEAYNL
+913 LVKNHIPTISEAYNL
-928 WNDECESRFNTLKSN
+928 WKDECESRFNTLKSN
-943 EEELNRIFND
+943 EEELNRIFID

-960 LDPYVDDKDVTVH
+960 LDPYVEDKDVTVR
-973 KADLVRDIKSFIF
+973 KADLVRDIKSFVS

-1016 SFIPDTD
+1016 TFIPDAD

-1045 VRVVYGTDTLE
+1045 VRVVYGSDTLE
-1056 DNLSFIANVLGGKG
+1056 DNLSFIANALGGKG
-1070 APRDVLRNYFLND
+1070 NPRDVLRNYFLND

-1126 LIARLRTG
+1126 LIARMRTG

-1150 QSQVDEATSTSE
+1150 QNQIDDASSTSE
-1162 RVKLSKQ
+1162 KVKLSKQ

-1180 NKYEEVVHHWAD
+1180 NKFEEVVHHWAD